1 MVKLKPGD
9 RVSCRLKEGMI
20 VNPYRSD
27 FDDIKTF
34 DIIASDSVGY
44 YLFIPPYTYIKGSE
58 KVDSFLL
65 KKEKFSKKY
74 LGDEVV
80 YINESLIYKIISQMD
95 GSVCS
100 HCREFSY
107 KAAPNQEDGTFLC
120 YLCKTDPYR

>member
-34 DIIASDSVGY
+34 DIIASDSAGY
-44 YLFIPPYTYIKGSE
+44 YLFVPPYTYIKGSE
-58 KVDSFLL
+58 EVDSFLL
-65 KKEKFSKKY
+65 KKVKFDKKY

-80 YINESLIYKIISQMD
+80 YISESLVYKIVSQMD
-95 GSVCS
+95 GCQCS
-100 HCREFSY
+100 RCKEFSY
-107 KAAPNQEDGTFLC
+107 KAAPNQKDGTFLC
-120 YLCKTDPYR
+120 WRCRDDPFR